1 MDNNQKKVS
10 FRIDTFIVEQLQ
22 HEAEKQYLS
31 LSAYIRKLLVN
42 GLNMEVNGN
51 EQKVS

>member
-1 MDNNQKKVS
+1 MDNKQKKVS

-31 LSAYIRKLLVN
+31 LSAYIRKQLIR
-42 GLNMEVNGN
+42 GLDMEVNDN